1 MPRRALFGE
10 YNANGATG
18 AGLFYQEKGSGKIP
32 KMGRSTTIRA
42 TIECSSLADSITLNT
57 WVVCEVDTFY
67 HLPHNLTFYW
77 FSHSLILQGSKVIP
91 HFG

>member
-18 AGLFYQEKGSGKIP
+18 VTALGFYQEKGSGKIP
-32 KMGRSTTIRA
+32 KMGRSTAIRA

-67 HLPHNLTFYW
+67 HLPHNLTFTG
-77 FSHSLILQGSKVIP
+77 SHIL
-91 HFG
+91 